1 MTKKINLKK
10 INKKNS
16 ATVRVLGACHCGCKG
31 KPWSAVGAGYLG
43 QYL

>member
-1 MTKKINLKK
+1 MKKKINVKK

-16 ATVRVLGACHCGCKG
+16 ATVRVLGCHCGCQG
-31 KPWSAVGAGYLG
+31 KAWSAVGAGYLG

>member
-1 MTKKINLKK
+1 MKKKINVKK

-16 ATVRVLGACHCGCKG
+16 ATVRVLACHCGCQGKG
-31 KPWSAVGAGYLG
+31 LTAVAKGYFG